1 MAKQKQKRLRVSEDM
16 TIYNAAAQK
25 EQLLGA
31 LAGCS
36 ALSLDLSKV
45 GDIDTA
51 GFQLLL
57 LAKREALK
65 AGKSLHLTA
74 NSNAVGELLTLFNM
88 ADCFGDPAQDPASG
102 QPVQAN

>member
-25 EQLLGA
+25 EQLLEA
-31 LAGCS
+31 LAACS
-36 ALSLDLSKV
+36 ALNLDLSKV

-51 GFQLLL
+51 GFQILL
-57 LAKREALK
+57 LAKREAHK

-74 NSNAVGELLTLFNM
+74 NSNAVDEFLTLFNM
-88 ADCFGDPAQDPASG
+88 ADYFGDPAQDSASG